1 MNCDIVTSEEDM
13 DPCVKAQMS
22 VYIGL
27 KLFIVVEEKPGLFD
41 AWDGC

>member
-1 MNCDIVTSEEDM
+1 MNCNIVTSEEDV
-13 DPCVKAQMS
+13 DPGVKAQMS

-27 KLFIVVEEKPGLFD
+27 KLCIVVEEKTGLFD